1 MRPTYHWSC
10 LQSADLEMHS
20 LCFPLS
26 TSQKMRAP
34 EVEIMCNFTH
44 CFPYKGPEKCLIR
57 TLYQCA
63 ILLAVPCHLS
73 LKSYSSLRLHSSL
86 ISPSTSGKPTLQCV
100 TTSIWCWHPCYSK
113 CGPHCYDPRAC
124 QRSGPN
130 KSESPCELDHKVFY
144 IHIKVW
150 EALV

>member
-44 CFPYKGPEKCLIR
+44 CFPYKGPEKCLIK

-86 ISPSTSGKPTLQCV
+86 ISPPAPQVNLHFSVWPPAFDADILVIQSVVPIVMT
-100 TTSIWCWHPCYSK
+100 
-113 CGPHCYDPRAC
+113 R
-124 QRSGPN
+124 
-130 KSESPCELDHKVFY
+130 ELARDLDLISQNLYVNWIIRCF
-144 IHIKVW
+144 I
-150 EALV
+150 